1 MNPRPYPRRG
11 EVWWVN
17 LDPVRGREI
26 SKRRPALVVS
36 PDEMNRALGT
46 VIVAPITTTIRP
58 WATRYTIRISGKPRS
73 VALDQIR
80 VVDSGRLIR
89 KLVELDPAPALD
101 ILGQMFAR

>member
-1 MNPRPYPRRG
+1 VSPRRG

-17 LDPVRGREI
+17 LDLVIGREI

-46 VIVAPITTTIRP
+46 VIVAPITSIIRP
-58 WATRYTIRISGKPRS
+58 WATRYTVRIDGKPRS

-80 VVDSGRLIR
+80 TVDRARLAR
-89 KLVELDPAPALD
+89 KHAEIDPAPALD
-101 ILGQMFAR
+101 ILRRMFAP